1 MHTWATKVKEDDDRV
16 LRRAVKIYHQTGQIE
31 APTPY
36 ALMKYLLEQVVQ
48 KTRQWEIEQQQQQQG
63 QQQAQT
69 PQQNSRVTQSGQQ
82 FAQPR
87 PENLG
92 QRDPSGQYRRGVF
105 DGEDE
110 V

>member
-48 KTRQWEIEQQQQQQG
+48 KTRQWEIDQQQQQQ
-63 QQQAQT
+63 QQQAQSRQQLAQIP
-69 PQQNSRVTQSGQQ
+69 PQ
-82 FAQPR
+82 
-87 PENLG
+87 NLG